1 MRFLLTGLL
10 FFCCMHSSM
19 AQRHTVKGT
28 VKDTLN
34 VAALPNASVVLINTK
49 DSVIAAFTRSDSAG
63 NFAISADSGKY
74 ILRITFPSFADYE
87 DPLVLKRELTDMG
100 TIAMVTKERLLKE
113 FVLTKQVSA
122 IKIKGDTTEYMAD
135 SFGLKE
141 NANVQDLLKKLPG
154 ISVDKDGK
162 ITAQGEEVQKVLV
175 DGEEFFSDDP
185 KMITQNLQANVVE
198 RVQVY
203 DKKSDQAEFTGVDD
217 GQKTKTIN
225 LQLKE
230 DKKKG
235 FFGKIDA
242 GGGTDGYFQEQAMI
256 NAFKGKRQISA
267 FAITSNTDKVGLG
280 WQDNNKYGSSEL
292 ITDEDGNTYSIR
304 GADDDNIGDWGG
316 SYNGQGYP
324 KVWTGGIHYADKW
337 KEDKN
342 HVVAN
347 YRFGRQQIEAGGNTY
362 TQYMLPGDTANLSY
376 MSQNKFNKSDRHGA
390 DVMYEAKL
398 DSNNSLKVSISATKK
413 NGESLQSFRTITSL
427 RTSELPDDT
436 LYINNRTTTATT
448 EQNTLNTQVLFKK
461 RFKKKGRTLSLDV
474 KENYKDSKSDGSL
487 KSEILP
493 GSASTL
499 PPNVDQ
505 AKIVSTQSLSLYG
518 KAIYTEPLTKVLNL
532 EVNYSATLNNSTN
545 GNISKNRDTLTQ
557 RYDDTDALYSS
568 RYQYDIFSN
577 VAGTTLRWNYKKLN
591 FSIGGDVSNAQFLQN
606 DLLHDT
612 AGKITY
618 NYTNFFPRAMF
629 KYKVSNQRSFN
640 FTYNGSTQQ
649 PTIAQIQPLRQNT
662 DPTNIVVG
670 NPNLKQAFNHR
681 LSIYG
686 NDYKILTDRWLYA
699 NASLRFTNNAI
710 SSMQFNKD
718 GINTTQY
725 VNVNGNYGV
734 SGWIGSGLKI
744 KKIDLRIG
752 MHASPSFDHSV
763 TYVNG
768 NRNINNNNSYEL
780 GFNFNKNKEDK
791 YDFGFNPSITYTD
804 NRATISAYSTSY
816 WISNSEFS
824 GSVELPKK
832 FEIGTDV
839 NFMFRQRT
847 AAFPANNNVI
857 KWNAYVSK
865 KFLKKHNLEVRA
877 TVFDILNQN
886 LGNDRTA
893 EGNIITQNNYNTIRR
908 YGMLNVI
915 WNFTHQ
921 PGGGAGGDMEAD
933 NDN

>member
-1 MRFLLTGLL
+1 MRFLLTALL
-10 FFCCMHSSM
+10 FLCCMHSSI
-19 AQRHTVKGT
+19 AQRFTVKGT

-34 VAALPNASVVLINTK
+34 VAVLPYSSVVLINTK

-63 NFAISADSGKY
+63 NFSLSVDSGKY
-74 ILRITFPSFADYE
+74 ILRVTFPSFADYE
-87 DPLVLKRELTDMG
+87 DPLVLKKEVTDMG
-100 TIAMVTKERLLKE
+100 TIAMVSKERLLNE
-113 FVLTKQVSA
+113 FVLTKQISA

-135 SFGLKE
+135 SFGVKE

-154 ISVDKDGK
+154 ISVDKNGK

-185 KMITQNLQANVVE
+185 KVITQNLQANVVE

-242 GGGTDGYFQEQAMI
+242 GGGTDGYFQEQGMI
-256 NAFKGKRQISA
+256 NAFKGKRQVSA

-280 WQDNNKYGSSEL
+280 WQDNNKFGSSEL

-304 GADDDNIGDWGG
+304 GNDDGEFGDWGG
-316 SYNGQGYP
+316 NYSGQGFP

-342 HVVAN
+342 HLTAN

-376 MSQNKFNKSDRHGA
+376 ESQNKFSTSDRHGA
-390 DVMYEAKL
+390 DVMYEVKL
-398 DSNNSLKVSISATKK
+398 DTNHSLKVSVSGSKK
-413 NGESLQSFRTITSL
+413 NGQSLSSYKTITSL

-436 LYINNRTTTATT
+436 LYTNTRTTSADV
-448 EQNTLNTQVLFKK
+448 EQNTLNAQLLFKK
-461 RFKKKGRTLSLDV
+461 KFKKKGRTLSLDV
-474 KENYKDSKSDGSL
+474 KENYKDSRSDGFL
-487 KSEILP
+487 KSVIAP
-493 GSASTL
+493 DSAGAVPAIT
-499 PPNVDQ
+499 DQ
-505 AKIVSTQSLSLYG
+505 AKIASTSSLSIFG
-518 KAIYTEPLTKVLNL
+518 KAVYTEPLSKVLNL
-532 EVNYSATLNNSTN
+532 EVNYSATINNSTN
-545 GNISKNRDTLTQ
+545 GSISKNRNAATQ
-557 RYDDTDALYSS
+557 RYDDTDLLYSS
-568 RYQYDIFSN
+568 RYRYDIFSN
-577 VAGTTLRWNYKKLN
+577 VAGTTLRWNYKKLS
-591 FSIGGDVSNAQFLQN
+591 FSAGGDVSNSQFLQK
-606 DLLHDT
+606 DLLHGDT
-612 AGKITY
+612 SVRY

-629 KYKVSNQRSFN
+629 KYKASNQRSIN

-681 LSIYG
+681 ISIYG
-686 NDYKILTDRWLYA
+686 NDYKVLTDRWLYA
-699 NASLRFTNNAI
+699 NASLRLTSNAI
-710 SSMQFNKD
+710 SSMQFNRD

-725 VNVNGNYGV
+725 VNVNGNYNI
-734 SGWIGSGLKI
+734 SGWLGSGFKV

-752 MHASPSFDHSV
+752 VHASPSFDHSV

-768 NRNINNNNSYEL
+768 NKNINNNNNYEL
-780 GFNFNKNKEDK
+780 GLNFNKNKEDK

-877 TVFDILNQN
+877 TIFDILNQN

-893 EGNIITQNNYNTIRR
+893 QGNIITQNNYNTIRR
-908 YGMLNVI
+908 YAMLNVI

-921 PGGGAGGDMEAD
+921 PGGGGSSETD
-933 NDN
+933 NDD